1 MIDNII
7 KTISEIIDQII
18 DLFNC
23 IISIGTC
30 SSCCNEHDCHSE
42 SE

>member
-23 IISIGTC
+23 IINIR